1 MPKSKIL
8 MGNETPPP
16 MRITDPST
24 GGIMDM
30 KGNVYSVD
38 SKTGKQTLIKAGPKP
53 KKVTPRPKPKPKP
66 TVVNKQV
73 PIPND
78 KRNLPGPVMPPPK
91 GGDPIRRKGNLGDK
105 VKSMLAKPKKPIGR
119 GGR

>member
-1 MPKSKIL
+1 
-8 MGNETPPP
+8 MGL
-16 MRITDPST
+16 DPNRPEY
-24 GGIMDM
+24 IMDM
-30 KGNVYSVD
+30 KGNQYSV
-38 SKTGKQTLIKAGPKP
+38 TNGVRTLVKAGPKP
-53 KKVTPRPKPKPKP
+53 KPKPNPKPKP

-73 PIPND
+73 PIPNK

-105 VKSMLAKPKKPIGR
+105 VKAMPAKPKFGPRITK